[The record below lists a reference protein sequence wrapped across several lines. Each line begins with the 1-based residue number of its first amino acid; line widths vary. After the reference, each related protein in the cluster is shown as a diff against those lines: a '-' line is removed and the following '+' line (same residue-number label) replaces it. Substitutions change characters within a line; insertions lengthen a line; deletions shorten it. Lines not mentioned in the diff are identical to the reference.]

1 MIACSASISQGA
13 PTARQAGGERRHIKV
28 PLPLPVAAPQHPAM
42 QPLDRRHIIFSLATA
57 GLAALALP
65 RPSQAAEMGAAIT
78 VLSDA
83 PGTGT
88 TAARAGDLLL
98 VHWVGTLTD
107 GATVFDSTR
116 GEGLTYRD
124 GGAGKTRPAV
134 VRLGGAPTQP
144 GVCLGLQEALS
155 GMRIG
160 GRRTVTVPAALGF
173 GNQPALA
180 PYAIVPGQ
188 PCNTRSSCCGCRE
201 LARMRCYRG

>member
-1 MIACSASISQGA
+1 
-13 PTARQAGGERRHIKV
+13 
-28 PLPLPVAAPQHPAM
+28 
-42 QPLDRRHIIFSLATA
+42 
-57 GLAALALP
+57 
-65 RPSQAAEMGAAIT
+65 
-78 VLSDA
+78 
-83 PGTGT
+83 
-88 TAARAGDLLL
+88 

-134 VRLGGAPTQP
+134 VRLGGGPTP

-180 PYAIVPGQ
+180 PYAIVPAGSAVQ
-188 PCNTRSSCCGCRE
+188 YEIELLRLSRVGPDALLQGVNQCGGGFVMERTEGCGNIE
-201 LARMRCYRG
+201 PAEFL